1 MASTYTS
8 NTGIEKPGDG
18 EQVGL
23 WGDTANTNFD
33 IIDRGLVGVGTI
45 TLSGTTH
52 TLTTSD
58 GLLSD
63 GHYKVLIFS
72 GSPSGTNTVTI
83 SPNDQSKAF
92 WVYNSTSESVV
103 LTQGS
108 GGNATVPAGRSALVY
123 ANGGGS
129 GAAVVDLS
137 ALFSFGVAAF
147 GTSEASKVVTADAS
161 GDVSLVGNLS
171 VKDVDEEAL
180 ALSGTT
186 PSLDVSAAQDFS
198 LTTSGN
204 TTVSVTNAP
213 TGRAWVRTLTVTFG
227 GAHTLAITSANWGDA
242 GAPTAASGDVVVI
255 QLFGVGTS
263 FKAVVVWRDTA

>member
-83 SPNDQSKAF
+83 NPNDQSKAF

-108 GGNATVPAGRSALVY
+108 GANATIPNGRSALVY
-123 ANGGGS
+123 ADGGGS

-137 ALFSFGVAAF
+137 ALFSFGVATF
-147 GTSEASKVVTADAS
+147 GTSEANKVVTADAS
-161 GDVSLVGNLS
+161 GDVSLVANLS
-171 VKDVDEEAL
+171 VKDVDEETS
-180 ALSGTT
+180 ALSGAT
-186 PSLDVSAAQDFS
+186 PTLSVSAAQDFS
-198 LTTSGN
+198 LTTSAN
-204 TTVSVTNAP
+204 TTVSLTNAP
-213 TGRAWVRTLTVTFG
+213 AGRAWVRTLTVTFG
-227 GAHTLAITSANWGDA
+227 GAHTLAITSANWGDVDPPV
-242 GAPTAASGDVVVI
+242 GATGDVVVI
-255 QLFGVGTS
+255 QLWGVGST
-263 FKAVVVWRDTA
+263 FKALEVWRDTA

>member
-8 NTGIEKPGDG
+8 NNGIEKPGDG

-33 IIDRGLVGVGTI
+33 IIDRAIGGVGTI
-45 TLSGTTH
+45 ALSGTTH

-63 GHYKVLIFS
+63 GHYKVLIFG

-83 SPNDQSKAF
+83 SPNDQDKAF
-92 WVYNSTSESVV
+92 WVHNASGQSVV

-108 GGNATVPAGRSALVY
+108 GENVTVPNGRSALVY

-147 GTSEASKVVTADAS
+147 GTSEANKVVTAGSS
-161 GDVSLVGNLS
+161 GEVSLVGNLS
-171 VKDVDEEAL
+171 VKDVDEDTS

-186 PSLDVSAAQDFS
+186 PSLNVSAAQDFT

-204 TTVSVTNAP
+204 TTVSVTGTP
-213 TGRAWVRTLTVTFG
+213 TGRAWVRTLTITFG
-227 GAHTLAITSANWGDA
+227 GAHTLAITSADWGDV
-242 GAPTAASGDVVVI
+242 GAPTAASGDVIVV
-255 QLFGVGTS
+255 QLWGVGSS
-263 FKAVVVWRDTA
+263 FKALEVWRQTA